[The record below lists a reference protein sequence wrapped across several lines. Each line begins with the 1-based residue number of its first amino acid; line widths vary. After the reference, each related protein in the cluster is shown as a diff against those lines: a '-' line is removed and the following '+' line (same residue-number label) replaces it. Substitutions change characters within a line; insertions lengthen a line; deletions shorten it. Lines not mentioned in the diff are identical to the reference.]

1 MSSTADAP
9 VTVTDQVT
17 AENQVAGSEREPAT
31 IWASREYRAWF
42 AGDLLQDLGAGIAM
56 FAFPLVCLAVTG
68 SPVHAGTVGFFQGAG
83 TLLGILP
90 GGVLADRHNRRALRL
105 VSSGLGVLAQVALVV
120 LLLTGT
126 ANVANLAALAFLD
139 RLRNSLLSPASNSML
154 KQVVPGR
161 LLPNAVAANQGRDA
175 AITLATGPAGGAL
188 LAIHLYVPALAQ
200 IIGQLASMVAT
211 LRMRGD
217 YRPGR
222 REGSESAT
230 QSGGAERSCDSKRA
244 KSAARSGDSPKS
256 KRSGRLSPA
265 LAEFNESLRWMWNRT
280 VVRVLLICACLLN
293 LGWAGMMMSVT
304 LGLASRGVAP
314 ALIGLLATALGC
326 GALAGAVVAAKVVAR
341 VPSGV
346 LIVAGFLLCAGVVA
360 LVPFLPGL
368 GWIGAMY
375 ALMGLIIPAVN
386 AAVLGLVT
394 LMTPNELMGRVGSVS
409 QFFSSGAA
417 AFAPALAG
425 WGIGTLGWELTQSA
439 FALPTALAAFAILAS
454 AQVRRIPASPQWETY
469 LEETGA
475 LSARD

>member
-1 MSSTADAP
+1 MSGTDNG
-9 VTVTDQVT
+9 TVIATEQVT
-17 AENQVAGSEREPAT
+17 ASEREPAT

-42 AGDLLQDLGAGIAM
+42 TGDLLQDLGAGIAM

-68 SPVHAGTVGFFQGAG
+68 SPVHAGTVGFFQGVG

-90 GGVLADRHNRRALRL
+90 GGVLADRHNRRTLRL
-105 VSSGLGVLAQVALVV
+105 VSSGLGALAQVALVA
-120 LLLTGT
+120 LLLSGT
-126 ANVANLAALAFLD
+126 ANVLNLAVLAFLD

-175 AITLATGPAGGAL
+175 AVTLATGPAGGAL

-200 IIGQLASMVAT
+200 IVGQLASMGAT
-211 LRMRGD
+211 LLMRGD

-222 REGSESAT
+222 
-230 QSGGAERSCDSKRA
+230 SGGAECSS
-244 KSAARSGDSPKS
+244 SARCPENSDNSARPV
-256 KRSGRLSPA
+256 RTGRISRA
-265 LAEFNESLRWMWNRT
+265 LAEFNESLRWMWERA

-304 LGLASRGVAP
+304 LGLADRGVEP

-326 GALAGAVVAAKVVAR
+326 GALAGAVVAARLVAR
-341 VPSGV
+341 VPSGI
-346 LIVAGFLLCAGVVA
+346 LIIAGFLMCAGVVA
-360 LVPFLPGL
+360 IVPFLPGL

-386 AAVLGLVT
+386 AAVMGLVT

-409 QFFSSGAA
+409 QFFASGAA

-425 WGIGTLGWELTQSA
+425 WGIGMIGWELTQIS
-439 FALPTALAAFAILAS
+439 FAIPTALAAVLMLAS
-454 AQVRRIPASPQWETY
+454 RQVRQVPASPHWESY
-469 LEETGA
+469 LEESGA

>member
-17 AENQVAGSEREPAT
+17 TENQVPGSEREPAT

-56 FAFPLVCLAVTG
+56 FVFPLVCLAVTG

-90 GGVLADRHNRRALRL
+90 GGVLADRHNRRTLRL
-105 VSSGLGVLAQVALVV
+105 VSSGLGVLAQVALVA

-126 ANVANLAALAFLD
+126 ANVANLAVLAFLD

-175 AITLATGPAGGAL
+175 AVTLATGPAGGAL

-217 YRPGR
+217 YRPG
-222 REGSESAT
+222 G
-230 QSGGAERSCDSKRA
+230 
-244 KSAARSGDSPKS
+244 SGDTEGAGSAGRSSSSPNS
-256 KRSGRLSPA
+256 KRSGRLSRA
-265 LAEFNESLRWMWNRT
+265 LAEFNESLRWMWDRT

-314 ALIGLLATALGC
+314 ALIGLLVTALGC

-386 AAVLGLVT
+386 AAVMGLIT

-439 FALPTALAAFAILAS
+439 FALPTALAAFAMLAS

-475 LSARD
+475 LSARN

>member
-1 MSSTADAP
+1 MSSTANAP
-9 VTVTDQVT
+9 VTVTDQV
-17 AENQVAGSEREPAT
+17 ADQDRAPASEREPAT

-90 GGVLADRHNRRALRL
+90 GGVLADRHNRRTLRL
-105 VSSGLGVLAQVALVV
+105 VSSGLGVLAQLALVA

-175 AITLATGPAGGAL
+175 AVTLATGPAGGAL

-200 IIGQLASMVAT
+200 IIGQLASMGAT
-211 LRMRGD
+211 LLMRGD
-217 YRPGR
+217 YR
-222 REGSESAT
+222 
-230 QSGGAERSCDSKRA
+230 SGRSC
-244 KSAARSGDSPKS
+244 GDEC
-256 KRSGRLSPA
+256 SGRAGCPENSENSASSISTGRISRA
-265 LAEFNESLRWMWNRT
+265 LAEFNESLRWIWDRT
-280 VVRVLLICACLLN
+280 AVRVLLICACLLN

-304 LGLASRGVAP
+304 LGLADRGVEP

-341 VPSGV
+341 VASGV
-346 LIVAGFLLCAGVVA
+346 LIVAGFLMCAGVVA

-368 GWIGAMY
+368 GWIGAVY

-386 AAVLGLVT
+386 AAVMGLVT

-425 WGIGTLGWELTQSA
+425 WGIGALGWELTQSA
-439 FALPTALAAFAILAS
+439 FAFPTALAAFAMLAS
-454 AQVRRIPASPQWETY
+454 AQVRRIPASPQWENY

>member
-1 MSSTADAP
+1 MSSTANAP

-17 AENQVAGSEREPAT
+17 AENQVPGSEREPAT

-90 GGVLADRHNRRALRL
+90 GGVLADRHNRRTLRL
-105 VSSGLGVLAQVALVV
+105 VSSGLGVLAQVALVAF
-120 LLLTGT
+120 LLTGT

-175 AITLATGPAGGAL
+175 AVTLATGPAGGAL
-188 LAIHLYVPALAQ
+188 LAINLYVPALAQ
-200 IIGQLASMVAT
+200 IIGQVASMMAT

-222 REGSESAT
+222 RESSESLAR
-230 QSGGAERSCDSKRA
+230 SGGAERSNDFERA
-244 KSAARSGDSPKS
+244 ENAA
-256 KRSGRLSPA
+256 RSGRLSRA
-265 LAEFNESLRWMWNRT
+265 LAEFNESLRWIWDRT
-280 VVRVLLICACLLN
+280 AVRVLLICACLLN
-293 LGWAGMMMSVT
+293 LGLAGMMMSVT
-304 LGLASRGVAP
+304 LGLASRGVTP

-386 AAVLGLVT
+386 AAVMGLIT

-439 FALPTALAAFAILAS
+439 FALPTALAA
-454 AQVRRIPASPQWETY
+454 
-469 LEETGA
+469 
-475 LSARD
+475 

>member
-1 MSSTADAP
+1 MSSTANAP
-9 VTVTDQVT
+9 VTVTDQV
-17 AENQVAGSEREPAT
+17 ADQDRALASEREPAT

-90 GGVLADRHNRRALRL
+90 GGVLADRHNRRTLRL
-105 VSSGLGVLAQVALVV
+105 VSSGLGVLAQLALVA

-126 ANVANLAALAFLD
+126 ATVANLAALAFLD

-175 AITLATGPAGGAL
+175 AVTLATGPAGGAL

-222 REGSESAT
+222 
-230 QSGGAERSCDSKRA
+230 SC
-244 KSAARSGDSPKS
+244 GDEC
-256 KRSGRLSPA
+256 SGRAGCPENSENSASSISTGRISRA
-265 LAEFNESLRWMWNRT
+265 LAEFNESLRWIWDRT
-280 VVRVLLICACLLN
+280 AVRVLLICACLLN

-304 LGLASRGVAP
+304 LGLADRGVEP

-341 VPSGV
+341 VASGV
-346 LIVAGFLLCAGVVA
+346 LIVAGFLMCAGVVA

-368 GWIGAMY
+368 GWIGAVY

-386 AAVLGLVT
+386 AAVMGLVT

-439 FALPTALAAFAILAS
+439 FAFPTALAAFAMLAS
-454 AQVRRIPASPQWETY
+454 AQVRRIPASPQWENY

-475 LSARD
+475 LSTRN

>member
-105 VSSGLGVLAQVALVV
+105 VSSGLGVLAQVALVA

-175 AITLATGPAGGAL
+175 AVTLATGPAGGAL

-222 REGSESAT
+222 REGSESA
-230 QSGGAERSCDSKRA
+230 ARA
-244 KSAARSGDSPKS
+244 GDSPKS
-256 KRSGRLSPA
+256 KRSGRLSRA
-265 LAEFNESLRWMWNRT
+265 LAEFNESLRWMWDRT

-326 GALAGAVVAAKVVAR
+326 GALAGAMVAAKIVAR
-341 VPSGV
+341 VPSGA
-346 LIVAGFLLCAGVVA
+346 LIVTGFLLCAGVVA
-360 LVPFLPGL
+360 LVPFLPSL

-375 ALMGLIIPAVN
+375 AFMGLIIPAVN

-439 FALPTALAAFAILAS
+439 FALPTALAAFAMLAS

>member
-1 MSSTADAP
+1 MSSTANAP
-9 VTVTDQVT
+9 VTVTDQV
-17 AENQVAGSEREPAT
+17 ADQDRAPASEREPAT

-90 GGVLADRHNRRALRL
+90 GGVLADRHNRRTLRL
-105 VSSGLGVLAQVALVV
+105 VSSGLGVLAQLALVA

-175 AITLATGPAGGAL
+175 AVTLATGPAGGAL

-222 REGSESAT
+222 CESSESAA
-230 QSGGAERSCDSKRA
+230 QCGGTECAE
-244 KSAARSGDSPKS
+244 SAARAGDSLKL
-256 KRSGRLSPA
+256 KRSGRLSRA
-265 LAEFNESLRWMWNRT
+265 FAEFNESLRWIWDRT
-280 VVRVLLICACLLN
+280 AVRVLLICACLLN

-304 LGLASRGVAP
+304 LGLADRGVEP

-326 GALAGAVVAAKVVAR
+326 GALAGAVVAAKIVAR

-360 LVPFLPGL
+360 LVPLLPGL
-368 GWIGAMY
+368 GWIGAVY

-386 AAVLGLVT
+386 AAVMGLVT

-439 FALPTALAAFAILAS
+439 FAFPTALAAFAMLAS
-454 AQVRRIPASPQWETY
+454 AQVRRIPASPQWENY

>member
-1 MSSTADAP
+1 MSSTANAP
-9 VTVTDQVT
+9 VTVTDQV
-17 AENQVAGSEREPAT
+17 ADQDRALASEREPAT

-56 FAFPLVCLAVTG
+56 FAFPLVCLAVNG

-90 GGVLADRHNRRALRL
+90 GGVLADRHNRRTLRL
-105 VSSGLGVLAQVALVV
+105 VSSGLGVLAQLALVA

-175 AITLATGPAGGAL
+175 AVTLATGPAGGAL

-222 REGSESAT
+222 
-230 QSGGAERSCDSKRA
+230 SC
-244 KSAARSGDSPKS
+244 GDEC
-256 KRSGRLSPA
+256 SGRAGCPENSENSASSISTGRISRA
-265 LAEFNESLRWMWNRT
+265 LAEFNESLRWIWDRT
-280 VVRVLLICACLLN
+280 AVRVLLICACLLN

-304 LGLASRGVAP
+304 LGLADRGVEP

-341 VPSGV
+341 VASGV
-346 LIVAGFLLCAGVVA
+346 LIVAGFLMCAGVVA

-368 GWIGAMY
+368 GWIGAVY

-386 AAVLGLVT
+386 AAVMGLVT

-439 FALPTALAAFAILAS
+439 FAFPTALAAFAMLAS
-454 AQVRRIPASPQWETY
+454 AQVRRIPASPQWENY

-475 LSARD
+475 LSTRN

>member
-1 MSSTADAP
+1 MSSTANAP
-9 VTVTDQVT
+9 VTVTDQV
-17 AENQVAGSEREPAT
+17 ADQDRAPASEREPAT

-90 GGVLADRHNRRALRL
+90 GGVLADRHNRRTLRL
-105 VSSGLGVLAQVALVV
+105 VSSGLGVLAQLALVA

-175 AITLATGPAGGAL
+175 AVTLATGPAGGAL

-222 REGSESAT
+222 
-230 QSGGAERSCDSKRA
+230 SC
-244 KSAARSGDSPKS
+244 GDEC
-256 KRSGRLSPA
+256 SGRAGCPENSENSASSISTGRISRA
-265 LAEFNESLRWMWNRT
+265 LAEFNESLRWIWDRT
-280 VVRVLLICACLLN
+280 AVRVLLICACLLN

-304 LGLASRGVAP
+304 LGLADRGVEP

-341 VPSGV
+341 VASGV
-346 LIVAGFLLCAGVVA
+346 LIVAGFLMCAGVVA

-368 GWIGAMY
+368 GWIGAVY

-386 AAVLGLVT
+386 AAVMGLVT

-439 FALPTALAAFAILAS
+439 FAFPTALAAFAMLAS
-454 AQVRRIPASPQWETY
+454 AQVRRIPASPQWENY

-475 LSARD
+475 LSTRN

>member
-1 MSSTADAP
+1 MSSTANAP

-17 AENQVAGSEREPAT
+17 AENQVPASEREPAT

-90 GGVLADRHNRRALRL
+90 GGVLADRHNRRTLRL
-105 VSSGLGVLAQVALVV
+105 VSSGLGVLAQVALVAF
-120 LLLTGT
+120 LLTGT

-175 AITLATGPAGGAL
+175 AVTLATGPAGGAL
-188 LAIHLYVPALAQ
+188 LAINLYVPALAQ
-200 IIGQLASMVAT
+200 IIGQVASMVAT

-222 REGSESAT
+222 RESSEGSA
-230 QSGGAERSCDSKRA
+230 RA
-244 KSAARSGDSPKS
+244 
-256 KRSGRLSPA
+256 GRLSRA
-265 LAEFNESLRWMWNRT
+265 LAEFNESLRWIWDRT
-280 VVRVLLICACLLN
+280 AVRVLLICACLLN
-293 LGWAGMMMSVT
+293 LGLAGMMMSVT
-304 LGLASRGVAP
+304 LGLASRGVTP

-326 GALAGAVVAAKVVAR
+326 GALAGAMVAAKVVAR

-386 AAVLGLVT
+386 AAVMGLIT

-439 FALPTALAAFAILAS
+439 FALPTALAAFAMLAS

-475 LSARD
+475 LSERD

>member
-1 MSSTADAP
+1 
-9 VTVTDQVT
+9 
-17 AENQVAGSEREPAT
+17 AT

-105 VSSGLGVLAQVALVV
+105 VSSGLGVLAQVALVA

-175 AITLATGPAGGAL
+175 AVTLATGPAGGAL

-222 REGSESAT
+222 REGSESA
-230 QSGGAERSCDSKRA
+230 ARA
-244 KSAARSGDSPKS
+244 GDSPKS
-256 KRSGRLSPA
+256 KRSGRLSRA
-265 LAEFNESLRWMWNRT
+265 LAEFNESLRWMWDRT

-326 GALAGAVVAAKVVAR
+326 GALAGAMVAAKIVAR
-341 VPSGV
+341 VPSGA
-346 LIVAGFLLCAGVVA
+346 LIVTGFLLCAGVVA
-360 LVPFLPGL
+360 LVPFLPSL

-375 ALMGLIIPAVN
+375 AFMGLIIPAVN

-394 LMTPNELMGRVGSVS
+394 LMTPNELMG
-409 QFFSSGAA
+409 
-417 AFAPALAG
+417 
-425 WGIGTLGWELTQSA
+425 
-439 FALPTALAAFAILAS
+439 
-454 AQVRRIPASPQWETY
+454 
-469 LEETGA
+469 
-475 LSARD
+475 

>member
-1 MSSTADAP
+1 MSSTANAP

-17 AENQVAGSEREPAT
+17 AQSEVPASEREPAT

-90 GGVLADRHNRRALRL
+90 GGVLADRHNRRMLRL
-105 VSSGLGVLAQVALVV
+105 LSSGLGVLAQVALVA

-126 ANVANLAALAFLD
+126 ASVANLAALAFLD

-175 AITLATGPAGGAL
+175 AVTLATGPAGGAL

-222 REGSESAT
+222 HESSESAA
-230 QSGGAERSCDSKRA
+230 QCGGAECA
-244 KSAARSGDSPKS
+244 ESAARAGDSPKS
-256 KRSGRLSPA
+256 KRSGRLSRA
-265 LAEFNESLRWMWNRT
+265 LAEFNESLRWIWDRT
-280 VVRVLLICACLLN
+280 AVRVLLICACLLN
-293 LGWAGMMMSVT
+293 LGLAGMMMSVT
-304 LGLASRGVAP
+304 LGLASRGVTP

-386 AAVLGLVT
+386 AAVMGLIT

-439 FALPTALAAFAILAS
+439 FALPTALAAFAMLAS

-475 LSARD
+475 LSVQD

>member
-17 AENQVAGSEREPAT
+17 AENQVPGSEREPAT

-90 GGVLADRHNRRALRL
+90 GGVLADRHNRRTLRL
-105 VSSGLGVLAQVALVV
+105 VSSGLGVLAQVALVA
-120 LLLTGT
+120 LLITGT

-200 IIGQLASMVAT
+200 IVGQVASMVAT

-217 YRPGR
+217 YRPGGSGDT
-222 REGSESAT
+222 EGAGSTGRAS
-230 QSGGAERSCDSKRA
+230 SSPNSKR
-244 KSAARSGDSPKS
+244 P
-256 KRSGRLSPA
+256 GRLSRA
-265 LAEFNESLRWMWNRT
+265 LAEFNESLRWIWDRT
-280 VVRVLLICACLLN
+280 AVRVLLICACLLN
-293 LGWAGMMMSVT
+293 LGLAGMMMSVT
-304 LGLASRGVAP
+304 LGLASRGVTP

-386 AAVLGLVT
+386 AAVMGLIT

-439 FALPTALAAFAILAS
+439 FALPTALAAFAMLAS
-454 AQVRRIPASPQWETY
+454 AQVRRIPASPQWESY

>member
-1 MSSTADAP
+1 M
-9 VTVTDQVT
+9 T
-17 AENQVAGSEREPAT
+17 AENQVPASEREPAT

-90 GGVLADRHNRRALRL
+90 GGVLADRHNRRTLRL
-105 VSSGLGVLAQVALVV
+105 VSSGLGVLAQVALVAF
-120 LLLTGT
+120 LLTGT

-175 AITLATGPAGGAL
+175 AVTLATGPAGGAL
-188 LAIHLYVPALAQ
+188 LAINLYVPALAQ
-200 IIGQLASMVAT
+200 IIGQVASMVAT

-222 REGSESAT
+222 RESSEGSA
-230 QSGGAERSCDSKRA
+230 RA
-244 KSAARSGDSPKS
+244 
-256 KRSGRLSPA
+256 GRLSRA
-265 LAEFNESLRWMWNRT
+265 LAEFNESLRWIWDRT
-280 VVRVLLICACLLN
+280 AVRVLLICACLLN
-293 LGWAGMMMSVT
+293 LGLAGMMMSVT
-304 LGLASRGVAP
+304 LGLASRGVTP

-326 GALAGAVVAAKVVAR
+326 GALAGAMVAAKVVAR

-386 AAVLGLVT
+386 AAVMGLIT

-439 FALPTALAAFAILAS
+439 FALPTALAAFAMLAS

-475 LSARD
+475 LSERD

>member
-1 MSSTADAP
+1 MSSTANAP
-9 VTVTDQVT
+9 VTVTDQV
-17 AENQVAGSEREPAT
+17 ADQDRALASEREPAT

-90 GGVLADRHNRRALRL
+90 GGVLADRHNRRTLRL
-105 VSSGLGVLAQVALVV
+105 VSSGLGVLAQLALVA

-175 AITLATGPAGGAL
+175 AVTLATGPAGGAL

-222 REGSESAT
+222 
-230 QSGGAERSCDSKRA
+230 SC
-244 KSAARSGDSPKS
+244 GDEC
-256 KRSGRLSPA
+256 SGRAGCPENSENSASSISTGRISRA
-265 LAEFNESLRWMWNRT
+265 LAEFNESLRWIWDRT
-280 VVRVLLICACLLN
+280 AVRVLLICACLLN

-304 LGLASRGVAP
+304 LGLADRGVEP

-341 VPSGV
+341 VASGV
-346 LIVAGFLLCAGVVA
+346 LIVAGFLMCAGVVA

-368 GWIGAMY
+368 GWIGAVY

-386 AAVLGLVT
+386 AAVMGLVT

-439 FALPTALAAFAILAS
+439 FAFPTALAAFAMLAS
-454 AQVRRIPASPQWETY
+454 AQVRRIPASPQWENY

-475 LSARD
+475 LSTRN

>member
-17 AENQVAGSEREPAT
+17 TENQVPGSEREPAT

-90 GGVLADRHNRRALRL
+90 GGVLADRHNRRTLRL
-105 VSSGLGVLAQVALVV
+105 VSSGLGVLAQVALVA

-126 ANVANLAALAFLD
+126 ANVANLAVLAFLD

-175 AITLATGPAGGAL
+175 AVTLATGPAGGAL

-217 YRPGR
+217 YRPG
-222 REGSESAT
+222 G
-230 QSGGAERSCDSKRA
+230 
-244 KSAARSGDSPKS
+244 SGDTEGAGSAGRSSSSPNS
-256 KRSGRLSPA
+256 KRSGRLSRA
-265 LAEFNESLRWMWNRT
+265 LAEFNESLRWMWDRT

-314 ALIGLLATALGC
+314 ALIGLLVTALGC

-386 AAVLGLVT
+386 AAVMGLIT

-439 FALPTALAAFAILAS
+439 FALPTALAAFAMLAS

-475 LSARD
+475 LSARN

>member
-1 MSSTADAP
+1 MSNTADAP
-9 VTVTDQVT
+9 ATVTDQV
-17 AENQVAGSEREPAT
+17 ADQDRAPAPEREPST

-42 AGDLLQDLGAGIAM
+42 TGDLLQDLGAGIAM

-90 GGVLADRHNRRALRL
+90 GGVLADRHNRRTLRL
-105 VSSGLGVLAQVALVV
+105 VSSGLGVLAQLALVA

-154 KQVVPGR
+154 KQVVPGP

-175 AITLATGPAGGAL
+175 AVTLATGPAGGAL

-222 REGSESAT
+222 
-230 QSGGAERSCDSKRA
+230 SGGDECSGRA
-244 KSAARSGDSPKS
+244 GCPENSENSASSIRT
-256 KRSGRLSPA
+256 GRLSRA
-265 LAEFNESLRWMWNRT
+265 LAEFNESLRWIWDRT
-280 VVRVLLICACLLN
+280 AVRVFLICACLLN

-304 LGLASRGVAP
+304 LGLADRGVEP

-346 LIVAGFLLCAGVVA
+346 LIVAGFLMCAGVVA

-368 GWIGAMY
+368 GWIGAVY

-386 AAVLGLVT
+386 AAVMGLVT

-439 FALPTALAAFAILAS
+439 FALPTALAAFAMLAS
-454 AQVRRIPASPQWETY
+454 AQVRRIPASPQWESY
-469 LEETGA
+469 LEESGS
-475 LSARD
+475 LRP